1 MTEDKIVRN
10 WIERASYDLETA
22 KSMLE
27 AERYLYVG
35 FFCQQA
41 IEKLLKAKITQSGTE
56 PPYIHNLIRLAEIAG
71 IFNDLTEHQK
81 DILGELTIHAV
92 QSRYGDFEGDIS
104 EVLNPIEAEDLLQK
118 TKELFEWL
126 RAKLN

>member
-41 IEKLLKAKITQSGTE
+41 IEKLLKAKIAQFGTG

-71 IFNDLTEHQK
+71 IFNDLTEQRK

-104 EVLNPIEAEDLLQK
+104 EVLNPIEAEDLLEK

>member
-1 MTEDKIVRN
+1 MIEDKIVRN
-10 WIERASYDLETA
+10 WIERASYDLKTA

-35 FFCQQA
+35 FFCQQS
-41 IEKLLKAKITQSGTE
+41 IEKLLKAKITQFGTE

-71 IFNDLTEHQK
+71 IFNDLTEQRK

-104 EVLNPIEAEDLLQK
+104 EALKPIEAEDLLKK